1 MAVRTPRDHSSA
13 SLPWTVLVADDE
25 TNIRKALR
33 VCLEAEGV
41 RVLEAANAH
50 EALGAAARETLDLV
64 LLDLKFGTESGLDL
78 IPKLLAR
85 QSSLAIVVIT
95 AHASFETA
103 VEAIKRGATNYLPKP
118 FTPSQIR
125 HLLAQLDEHR
135 RTERRLSELEERL
148 HEHVPEADLE
158 TRSPAYKA
166 ALDLAFKAAASDA
179 TILVRGETGTGK
191 SVLAR
196 AIHARSPRRDQP
208 FVTVSG
214 AALTGDLF
222 ASELFGHVQGAF
234 TGAVKDQQGKVD
246 AARGGTLFLD
256 EVAEVELGLQAKL
269 LRLLQERE
277 FERLGE
283 TVTRR
288 ADVRVIAATNKDVAE
303 LVRAGRFREDLLFR
317 INVVEVLVPPLRDR
331 PEDIRALAESLL
343 AFLSRRRARPL
354 VFGAGVLERLQV
366 YRWPGNLRELK
377 NALERA
383 AILAPGDVI
392 DTSLLPPPIGGDA
405 LAAGPRL
412 GDAVTLAAIE
422 EEHTERV
429 LANTKTIEEA
439 AKILGVDRATLWRR
453 RKRRGEAGA

>member
-1 MAVRTPRDHSSA
+1 MTA
-13 SLPWTVLVADDE
+13 WTVLVADDE

-33 VCLEAEGV
+33 VCLEAEGA
-41 RVLEAANAH
+41 RVVEAANAH
-50 EALGAAARETLDLV
+50 EALGAAGRETLDLV
-64 LLDLKFGTESGLDL
+64 LLDLKFGADDGLEL

-95 AHASFETA
+95 AHASFESA

-118 FTPSQIR
+118 FTPAQIR
-125 HLLAQLDEHR
+125 HVLAQLAAQR
-135 RTERRLSELEERL
+135 RTERRVSELEERL
-148 HEHVPEADLE
+148 HEHVPEADLA
-158 TRSPAYKA
+158 TKSPVFKA

-179 TILVRGETGTGK
+179 TLLIRGETGTGK

-196 AIHARSPRRDQP
+196 AVHAKSARRDKP

-234 TGAVKDQQGKVD
+234 TGAVEELLGKVE

-256 EVAEVELGLQAKL
+256 EVGEVELGLQAKL

-277 FERLGE
+277 YERVGE
-283 TVTRR
+283 ASPRH
-288 ADVRVIAATNKDVAE
+288 ADVRVIAATNRDLAE
-303 LVRAGRFREDLLFR
+303 LVRTGKFREDLLFR
-317 INVVEVLVPPLRDR
+317 INVVEVLVPPLRER
-331 PEDIRALAESLL
+331 PEDVKDIALSLL

-354 VFGAGVLERLQV
+354 EFGAGVLEKLQA

-383 AILAPGDVI
+383 AILASGDVI
-392 DTSLLPPPIGGDA
+392 DVSLLPQPIGGDA
-405 LAAGPRL
+405 GVASGPRL
-412 GDAVTLAAIE
+412 GDPVPLATIE
-422 EEHTERV
+422 EEHIERV
-429 LANTKTIEEA
+429 LASTKTIEEA
-439 AKILGVDRATLWRR
+439 AKVLGVDRATLWRR
-453 RKRRGEAGA
+453 RKKRGEQH

>member
-1 MAVRTPRDHSSA
+1 MKPTESA
-13 SLPWTVLVADDE
+13 PAPIWTVLVADDE
-25 TNIRKALR
+25 TNIRKTLR
-33 VCLEAEGV
+33 MCLEAEGV
-41 RVLEAANAH
+41 RVVEAANAH
-50 EALGAAARETLDLV
+50 EALGVAARETLDLAF
-64 LLDLKFGTESGLDL
+64 LDLKFGADDGLEL

-85 QSSLAIVVIT
+85 QSSLPIVVIT

-125 HLLAQLDEHR
+125 HLLAQLAAQR
-135 RTERRLSELEERL
+135 RAERRVSELEERL
-148 HEHVPEADLE
+148 HEHVPEADLA
-158 TRSPAYKA
+158 TKSPVFRA

-196 AIHARSPRRDQP
+196 AVHAKSARRDKP

-234 TGAVKDQQGKVD
+234 TGAVKDQLGKVE

-256 EVAEVELGLQAKL
+256 EIGEVEPGLQAKL

-277 FERLGE
+277 YERVGE
-283 TVTRR
+283 ATTRR
-288 ADVRVIAATNKDVAE
+288 ADVRVIAATNRDLAA
-303 LVRAGRFREDLLFR
+303 LVKAGRFREDLLFR
-317 INVVEVLVPPLRDR
+317 INVVEVLVPPLRER
-331 PEDIRALAESLL
+331 PEDVEDVARSLL

-354 VFGAGVLERLQV
+354 GFGPGVVERLRA
-366 YRWPGNLRELK
+366 YAWPGNLRELK

-383 AILAPGDVI
+383 AILASGDVV
-392 DTSLLPPPIGGDA
+392 DVSLLPAPIGGDA
-405 LAAGPRL
+405 AVTSGPKL
-412 GDAVTLAAIE
+412 GDPVPLSVIE
-422 EEHTERV
+422 EEHMERV
-429 LANTKTIEEA
+429 LASAKTIEEA

-453 RKRRGEAGA
+453 RKKRGEQH